1 MKLKSLIFLVKKTAQ
16 HWNND
21 NAARLAAALSYYTIF
36 SIAPILIIAI
46 AVAGFILGR
55 QTVQTQ
61 LLAQIQSYVGK
72 SAADLVRS
80 MIQESN
86 NLGAS
91 ILATGL
97 GTITL
102 LLGAS
107 GLFGQLREALNAIW
121 QVEPRPDGGLIS
133 TLSQRL
139 LTFFMVLGVGLLLL
153 VSLLLDTG
161 ISAVNHFSSGFLP
174 GISLF
179 WQIANQVVSFA
190 IFVLMFALI
199 YKILPDAEIA
209 WNDVWLGAFVT
220 SLLFSIGKYLI
231 GFYLGREGTT
241 SAYGAAGSL
250 VLLLLWV
257 YYSAQIFFFGAE
269 FTQVYARCYGVRI
282 QLKGEKD
289 TNSRR
294 EAAFKQVHAQME
306 ERSRKQISPMEEKAE
321 HLLEETPA
329 LDSEGPSLLV
339 LSTLI
344 AALAGF
350 LGVFPPRMA
359 LFFLEETA
367 SPWLELE
374 LRPGSQ
380 DRRTTGVYGPV

>member
-1 MKLKSLIFLVKKTAQ
+1 MKLKDLIFLVKETAQ
-16 HWNND
+16 HWSSD

-55 QTVQTQ
+55 QTVQTR

-72 SAADLVRS
+72 SAADLIRS

-86 NLGAS
+86 NSGAS

-97 GTITL
+97 GIITL

-121 QVEPRPDGGLIS
+121 RVEPGPSGSLLS

-139 LTFFMVLGVGLLLL
+139 LTFLMVLGVGLLLL
-153 VSLLLDTG
+153 FSLLLDTG
-161 ISAVNHFSSGFLP
+161 ISAVNHFSSGLLP

-179 WQIANQVVSFA
+179 WQIANQAVSFA
-190 IFVLMFALI
+190 IITLMFALI
-199 YKILPDAEIA
+199 FKILPDTDIA
-209 WNDVWLGAFVT
+209 WNDVWLGAIVT
-220 SLLFSIGKYLI
+220 SLLFTIGKYLI
-231 GFYLGREGTT
+231 GFYLGRAGTT

-269 FTQVYARCYGVRI
+269 FTQVYAKYYGVQVQPKRE
-282 QLKGEKD
+282 KGI
-289 TNSRR
+289 NSRM
-294 EAAFKQVHAQME
+294 EAFFGQVNPQIEEPTKKEKVPLE
-306 ERSRKQISPMEEKAE
+306 ERAG
-321 HLLEETPA
+321 HLLGGA
-329 LDSEGPSLLV
+329 SDLDSESPSLLV
-339 LSTLI
+339 LSALI

-350 LGVFPPRMA
+350 LGGLLLQFNR
-359 LFFLEETA
+359 
-367 SPWLELE
+367 
-374 LRPGSQ
+374 LR
-380 DRRTTGVYGPV
+380 R

>member
-16 HWNND
+16 HWSKD

-86 NLGAS
+86 NSGAS

-121 QVEPRPDGGLIS
+121 QVEPRPGGGLIS

-139 LTFFMVLGVGLLLL
+139 LTFLMVLGVGLLLL

-190 IFVLMFALI
+190 IIVLMFALI
-199 YKILPDAEIA
+199 FKILPDAEIA

-231 GFYLGREGTT
+231 GFYLGRAGAT
-241 SAYGAAGSL
+241 SAYGASSSL

-269 FTQVYARCYGVRI
+269 FTQVYARYYGVRI
-282 QLKGEKD
+282 QPEGEKD
-289 TNSRR
+289 TNSRS
-294 EAAFKQVHAQME
+294 EASFEQVHAQME
-306 ERSRKQISPMEEKAE
+306 ERSREQISPMEVKARR
-321 HLLEETPA
+321 LLEEAPA
-329 LDSEGPSLLV
+329 LDGEEPSLLI

-350 LGVFPPRMA
+350 LGGLLLQFSR
-359 LFFLEETA
+359 
-367 SPWLELE
+367 
-374 LRPGSQ
+374 LR
-380 DRRTTGVYGPV
+380 R